1 MLSSS
6 RTRKTPSAGRFSTG
20 TLARKLKSSVTMR
33 NLKIKKFISTVLAL
47 SLLLCTWVSAYA
59 DSDVPQPD
67 VAQIENADLF
77 VTEEVAEQLALLFIR
92 DMSESGVAA
101 WDETTEPTRVVPM
114 YDETGENITAYTV
127 ELTAGYVVVSAYVD
141 VPNLFFEWA
150 DEAEPVYADLV
161 ESPAGLRKARG
172 GAPSTE
178 KVVYVG
184 PLGYLLDNGTDT
196 LLSAEGEEVPREALS
211 NDFDEFRDIENVT
224 PEAIE
229 MIVESKEE
237 AAENGGI
244 SPLAADNTPGG
255 QISDTVAYLK
265 YIYGSTWKC
274 TSWNNKW
281 ESAAHFAIDTDF
293 PGYIDHCGPVAI
305 TNAIKMYSKQYN
317 NSIIRNASDT
327 AVFNKVIAVNNES
340 NKKYYVP
347 NGMYTGTHM
356 NIANEFIE
364 KSFAKCGVKVLVY
377 GEKMIEPKEPY
388 RCSIENIKN
397 ATTADRLMY
406 IALRK
411 ANYGAAYD
419 GDHGVIG
426 YAWACMTDS
435 NFNRDRYFLK
445 ISDGRNRSSRA
456 LDVQRLYK
464 ESYWEIKF

>member
-1 MLSSS
+1 
-6 RTRKTPSAGRFSTG
+6 
-20 TLARKLKSSVTMR
+20 MR

-150 DEAEPVYADLV
+150 DEAEPVYAGLT

-172 GAPSTE
+172 SAPSTE

-184 PLGYLLDNGTDT
+184 PLGYYLDNGTDT
-196 LLSAEGEEVPREALS
+196 LLGEEGEEVPREALS

-244 SPLAADNTPGG
+244 SPLAADNTSGG
-255 QISDTVAYLK
+255 YISDSAAYAK
-265 YIYGSTWKC
+265 NVYGGGIWKC
-274 TSWNNKW
+274 TAWNNKW
-281 ESAAHFAIDTDF
+281 ESAANFATDKNVYTSLE
-293 PGYIDHCGPVAI
+293 GVCGLVAI
-305 TNAIKMYSKQYN
+305 TNIIKMYGNQYN
-317 NSIIRNASDT
+317 HAEIKEDDNWLVFDRVKEVNYASGHKYYQNPATLPEGTLEGGTKGIIADEFIKE
-327 AVFNKVIAVNNES
+327 VFW
-340 NKKYYVP
+340 KKY
-347 NGMYTGTHM
+347 G
-356 NIANEFIE
+356 I
-364 KSFAKCGVKVLVY
+364 KVDTY
-377 GEKMIEPKEPY
+377 GEHEAYK
-388 RCSIENIKN
+388 CTLENIKN

-406 IALRK
+406 VMLST
-411 ANYGAAYD
+411 YGKPYSK
-419 GDHGVIG
+419 HHLVG
-426 YAWACMTDS
+426 YAWARLTENSFSSPRHM
-435 NFNRDRYFLK
+435 YFLK
-445 ISDGRNRSSRA
+445 VCDGHYPSSRA
-456 LDVQRLYK
+456 LDVLRL
-464 ESYWEIKF
+464 SNDFYWEVKF

>member
-1 MLSSS
+1 
-6 RTRKTPSAGRFSTG
+6 
-20 TLARKLKSSVTMR
+20 MR

-196 LLSAEGEEVPREALS
+196 LLGEEGEEVPREALS

-281 ESAAHFAIDTDF
+281 ESAAHFAVDTDF
-293 PGYIDHCGPVAI
+293 PGYFNPCGPVAI
-305 TNAIKMYSKQYN
+305 TNAIKMYGKQYN
-317 NSIIRNASDT
+317 NSTIKNASNT
-327 AVFNKVIAVNNES
+327 TVFSKVIAANNEPDIP
-340 NKKYYVP
+340 YY
-347 NGMYTGTHM
+347 NQWSGGTDM
-356 NIANEFIE
+356 NRCDEFIK
-364 KSFAKCGVKVLVY
+364 KSFNKFNVRVETYGRYKCD
-377 GEKMIEPKEPY
+377 
-388 RCSIENIKN
+388 IENIKN
-397 ATTADRLMY
+397 ASTADRLMF
-406 IALRK
+406 IALHEDG
-411 ANYGAAYD
+411 YGAAY
-419 GDHGVIG
+419 GNHGVIG

-435 NFNRDRYFLK
+435 NYNRDRYFLK
-445 ISDGRNRSSRA
+445 ISDGQNRSSRA

>member
-1 MLSSS
+1 
-6 RTRKTPSAGRFSTG
+6 
-20 TLARKLKSSVTMR
+20 MR

-161 ESPAGLRKARG
+161 ESPAALRKARG
-172 GAPSTE
+172 SAPSTE

-244 SPLAADNTPGG
+244 SPLAADNTSGG
-255 QISDTVAYLK
+255 YITDSAAYAK
-265 YIYGSTWKC
+265 NVYGGTWKC
-274 TSWNNKW
+274 TSWSNKW
-281 ESAAHFAIDTDF
+281 ESAANFAVAKSF
-293 PGYIDHCGPVAI
+293 PSYTNHCGPTAI
-305 TNAIKMYSKQYN
+305 TNAIKMYGNKYGN
-317 NSIIRNASDT
+317 NYIKGLSNT
-327 AVFNKVIAVNNES
+327 QVFNKVMEA
-340 NKKYYVP
+340 NKLSGNAYYIP
-347 NGMYTGTHM
+347 ADGTPDKT
-356 NIANEFIE
+356 ADAFI
-364 KSFAKCGVKVLVY
+364 KDSFKRCGVTVSTY
-377 GEKMIEPKEPY
+377 GPY
-388 RCSIENIKN
+388 ICTVEDMKN

-406 IALRK
+406 VMLHE
-411 ANYGAAYD
+411 YGGPY
-419 GDHGVIG
+419 GDHHLIG
-426 YAWACMTDS
+426 YAWACLTDNTYTYS
-435 NFNRDRYFLK
+435 RNLHFLK
-445 ISDGRNRSSRA
+445 ISDGHKPSARA
-456 LDVQRLYK
+456 LDMSQIVADK
-464 ESYWEIKF
+464 YWEIKF

>member
-1 MLSSS
+1 LLSSS

-101 WDETTEPTRVVPM
+101 WDETTEPTRMVPM

-172 GAPSTE
+172 SAPSTE
-178 KVVYVG
+178 KVVHVG
-184 PLGYLLDNGTDT
+184 PLGYYLDNGTDT
-196 LLSAEGEEVPREALS
+196 LLGEEGEEVPREALS

-244 SPLAADNTPGG
+244 SPLAADNTSGG
-255 QISDTVAYLK
+255 YITDSAAYAKNL
-265 YIYGSTWKC
+265 YGGTWKC
-274 TSWNNKW
+274 TSWSNKW
-281 ESAAHFAIDTDF
+281 ESAANFAVTSSF
-293 PGYIDHCGPVAI
+293 SGYRNHCGLVAI
-305 TNAIKMYSKQYN
+305 TNAIKMYGNQYN
-317 NSIIRNASDT
+317 NNYIKGLSNHD
-327 AVFNKVIAVNNES
+327 VFRKVVEVNQLADQ
-340 NKKYYVP
+340 KYYVVTLNA
-347 NGMYTGTHM
+347 NGEYEGGTFDST
-356 NIANEFIE
+356 ANEFIV
-364 KSFAKCGVKVLVY
+364 KSFKKCGVSVSTY
-377 GEKMIEPKEPY
+377 GENPY
-388 RCSIENIKN
+388 LCTIQNMKN
-397 ATTADRLMY
+397 ATSADRLMY
-406 IALRK
+406 VMLHK
-411 ANYGAAYD
+411 YGDPYV
-419 GDHGVIG
+419 DHHLIG
-426 YAWACMTDS
+426 YAWACLTDYTYS
-435 NFNRDRYFLK
+435 YPRNLYFLK
-445 ISDGRNRSSRA
+445 ICDGHKPSARA
-456 LDVQRLYK
+456 LDMSRLVTDT
-464 ESYWEIKF
+464 YWEIKF

>member
-1 MLSSS
+1 
-6 RTRKTPSAGRFSTG
+6 
-20 TLARKLKSSVTMR
+20 MR

-172 GAPSTE
+172 SAPSTE

-184 PLGYLLDNGTDT
+184 PLGYYLDNGTDT
-196 LLSAEGEEVPREALS
+196 LLGEEGEEVPREALS

-244 SPLAADNTPGG
+244 SLLADDNTIGG
-255 QISDTVAYLK
+255 YITNSVEYAK
-265 YIYGSTWKC
+265 YIYGANGRYEC

-281 ESAAHFAIDTDF
+281 ESAAHFATDLSVDPPL
-293 PGYIDHCGPVAI
+293 PGVCGPVAI
-305 TNAIKMYSKQYN
+305 TNAIKMYGNKYN
-317 NSIIRNASDT
+317 HAKIKEATDWMVFDKIEEANSDS
-327 AVFNKVIAVNNES
+327 NEKYCVTY
-340 NKKYYVP
+340 KKLD
-347 NGMYTGTHM
+347 GTRSM
-356 NIANEFIE
+356 ATLNEYADEFIV
-364 KSFAKCGVKVLVY
+364 KSFEKYGVKVRTY
-377 GEKMIEPKEPY
+377 GEKEPY
-388 RCSIENIKN
+388 KCTLTNIKN

-406 IALRK
+406 VMLK
-411 ANYGAAYD
+411 NYGEPYGSHA
-419 GDHGVIG
+419 VIG
-426 YAWACMTDS
+426 YAWACLTEKNTLNS
-435 NFNRDRYFLK
+435 IHFLK
-445 ISDGRNRSSRA
+445 ICDGHAPTARC
-456 LDVQRLYK
+456 LDVTRLK
-464 ESYWEIKF
+464 NDKYWEIKF